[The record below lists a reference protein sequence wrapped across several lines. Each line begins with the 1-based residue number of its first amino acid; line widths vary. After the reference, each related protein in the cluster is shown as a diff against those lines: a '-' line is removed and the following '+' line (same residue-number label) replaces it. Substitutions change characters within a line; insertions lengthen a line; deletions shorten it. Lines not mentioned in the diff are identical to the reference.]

1 MDMTTTANKASQQQ
15 PGLSVGKMLA
25 IVAAA
30 MLVTMIATLLLIKL
44 WLFPGPFSPVTLT
57 PAEER
62 GLQAKLARLE
72 AVENGAAAKG
82 NKGKEGADGEI
93 AAPTPYSEENASREI
108 VFSEKELNALIGKN
122 PDLAGKAAIDLADN
136 LVSATVLIPTNADVP
151 LVGGR
156 PIRVKVGLTL
166 ASQDGRPVV
175 ALRGVSVMGVPMP
188 NAWLGKLK
196 DIDLIK
202 KYGAD
207 NGFWR
212 FFADGIQSIQI
223 QEGQAK
229 IALKP

>member
-1 MDMTTTANKASQQQ
+1 MEITANSSGKSS

-30 MLVTMIATLLLIKL
+30 MLVTMIATLWLIKL
-44 WLFPGPFSPVTLT
+44 WLFPGPFSLVTLT

-62 GLQAKLARLE
+62 GLQTKLARLE
-72 AVENGAAAKG
+72 AVENGAAR
-82 NKGKEGADGEI
+82 KGKTADDEI
-93 AAPTPYSEENASREI
+93 ATPTPYSEEDATRQI
-108 VFSEKELNALIGKN
+108 VFSEKELNALIGRN
-122 PDLAGKAAIDLADN
+122 PDMAGRVAVDLADD
-136 LVSATVLIPTNADVP
+136 LVSATLLIPTNADTP

-166 ASQDGRPVV
+166 AFRDDRPVV

-196 DIDLIK
+196 NIDLIK

-207 NGFWR
+207 NGFWQ
-212 FFADGIQSIQI
+212 FFADGIAAIEI
-223 QEGQAK
+223 KEGQAK
-229 IALKP
+229 IILKP

>member
-1 MDMTTTANKASQQQ
+1 MEITANSSGKPS

-30 MLVTMIATLLLIKL
+30 MLVTMIATLWLIKL
-44 WLFPGPFSPVTLT
+44 WLFPGPFSLVTLT

-72 AVENGAAAKG
+72 AVENGAAR
-82 NKGKEGADGEI
+82 KGKTADDEI
-93 AAPTPYSEENASREI
+93 ATPTPYSEEDATRQI
-108 VFSEKELNALIGKN
+108 VFSEKELNALIGRN
-122 PDLAGKAAIDLADN
+122 PDMAGRVAVDLADD
-136 LVSATVLIPTNADVP
+136 LVSATLLIPTNADTP

-166 ASQDGRPVV
+166 AFRDDRPVV

-196 DIDLIK
+196 NIDLIK

-207 NGFWR
+207 NGFWQ
-212 FFADGIQSIQI
+212 FFADGIAAIEI
-223 QEGQAK
+223 KEGQAK
-229 IALKP
+229 IILKP